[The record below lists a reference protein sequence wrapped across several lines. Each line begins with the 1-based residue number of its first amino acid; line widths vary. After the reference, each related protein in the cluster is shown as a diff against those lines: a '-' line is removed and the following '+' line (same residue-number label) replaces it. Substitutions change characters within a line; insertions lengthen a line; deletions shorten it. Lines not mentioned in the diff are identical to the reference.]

1 MSFVFFGTPEFSKI
15 TLEILIKNN
24 LVPSLVVTSPD
35 KPVGRKQIMTPSP
48 VKKFAAQNGL
58 KIKTPA
64 TSSSIFDEV
73 ANLNGKKIDFAILA
87 AYGFIIPQRAIQLF
101 PHGILNIHP
110 SLLPKYRGP
119 TPIQTAILNGDKETG
134 VTIIKLNEK
143 IDEGEILAQEKVKI
157 DPNDTTITLGEKLYK
172 AGTNSL
178 IKILPD
184 YLKGKIKL
192 TPQNNNAATG
202 QLSATVNITKKF
214 TKQDGFIPFE
224 DLKNI
229 YRSETLAKNG
239 NRNLPHQIYNKF
251 RAFQPWPGI
260 WTILPNDK
268 RMLITKCHLE
278 NEVLKIDFV
287 KIEGK
292 QEKKFNGF

>member
-15 TLEILIKNN
+15 TLEILTKNN
-24 LVPSLVVTSPD
+24 LTPSLFVTSPD
-35 KPVGRKQIMTPSP
+35 KPVGRKQILTPSP
-48 VKKFAAQNGL
+48 VKQFAAQKGL
-58 KIKTPA
+58 KVKTPA
-64 TSSSIFDEV
+64 TSSAIFDEI
-73 ANLNGKKIDFAILA
+73 ANLNEKKIDFAILA
-87 AYGFIIPQRAIQLF
+87 AYGFIISPSVIQLF

-119 TPIQTAILNGDKETG
+119 TPIQTAIINGDEETG

-143 IDEGEILAQEKVKI
+143 IDEGEIVAQEKTPI
-157 DPNDTTITLGEKLYK
+157 DPNDTSITLGEKLFK
-172 AGTNSL
+172 AGTNLL

-184 YLKGKIKL
+184 YLEGKIKL
-192 TPQNNNAATG
+192 TPQNNNVVTG
-202 QLSATVNITKKF
+202 HWPVTTNMTKKF
-214 TKQDGFIPFE
+214 TKQDGFILFE
-224 DLKNI
+224 NLKNV
-229 YRSETLAKNG
+229 YRSETLAKDDKY
-239 NRNLPHQIYNKF
+239 NLSHQIYNKF

-260 WTILPNDK
+260 WTNLPNGK

-292 QEKKFNGF
+292 QEEKFNGF